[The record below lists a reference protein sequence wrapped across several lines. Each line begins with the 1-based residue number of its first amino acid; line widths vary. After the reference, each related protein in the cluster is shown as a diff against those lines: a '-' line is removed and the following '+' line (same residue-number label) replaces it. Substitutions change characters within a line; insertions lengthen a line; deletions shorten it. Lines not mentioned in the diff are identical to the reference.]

1 MKAYHIIL
9 PMLVAASIVGAFL
22 TGRTAG
28 KRAAYA
34 ALKPQADT
42 VYHHDTVRVSEPVEV
57 THTVLKE
64 KRVEVPVYIHTTD
77 TVIRTLYLPRE
88 ERIYRDTAYMAVVSG
103 VDPSLDYLE
112 IYRKDKEVTTT
123 VERVVRQRPR
133 WSIGV
138 KVGYGAYLA
147 EQPDFAPYIGVGISY
162 NILSFGQRS
171 HR

>member
-9 PMLVAASIVGAFL
+9 PLLVAAFIVGAFL
-22 TGRTAG
+22 TGRTQG

-34 ALKPQADT
+34 AMKPQTDT
-42 VYHHDTVRVSEPVEV
+42 IYVHDTTRVAQPVEV
-57 THTVLKE
+57 AHTVIKE

-112 IYRKDKEVTTT
+112 IYRKDMEVTTT
-123 VERVVRQRPR
+123 VERVVKQRPR

-138 KVGYGAYLA
+138 QVGYGAYLA
-147 EQPDFAPYIGVGISY
+147 EQPDFAPYIGVGLSY